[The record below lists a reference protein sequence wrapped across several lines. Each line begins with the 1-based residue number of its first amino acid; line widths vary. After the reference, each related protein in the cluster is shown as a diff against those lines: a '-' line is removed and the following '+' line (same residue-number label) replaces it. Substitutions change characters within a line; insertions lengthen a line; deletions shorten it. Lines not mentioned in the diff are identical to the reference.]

1 MRKLLICTFL
11 SLFLIG
17 MFPVRVYGEQE
28 PVRVG
33 YTIFENYQEGA
44 DGEYKRGFGYEY
56 LQRIAYSTGWT
67 YEYVYGSFSQLLE
80 MLKNGEIDIMG
91 DLSYNQD
98 RAQYISYSSLPQGK
112 ENYYIYSMTDNT
124 EIDPM
129 DLNTLND
136 RTIGVVKGTYQ
147 YGLLQDYLKEESLQV
162 QIVDYSSSTEMA
174 QQLQEGNVDA
184 MVMTD
189 MASSGK
195 YLPIVSIGSSDF
207 FFGVNRNRPDLLQ
220 QLNSALR
227 EIQVSD
233 PYYNEVTYSKYISAS
248 SLSNTYLSVKEREWL
263 KEHDYSITMGYLDNN
278 LHYCDADENG
288 EINGLYSILAQK
300 FQELFNVEVITI
312 AYEDLDSMLNDLEE
326 GKLDLFGP
334 LYKDAWLA
342 ERHGILMSNAVN
354 TTTFVML
361 YNGDN
366 SERTTETIA
375 YSKNNSI
382 QIGALEVLFPDAK
395 RIQCESRQDCMKAVI
410 EGRAGSMLISSSTL
424 NHLKQ
429 YPEMRKLTMLELPNV
444 VEVGIGTPREN
455 SELLN
460 ITNRV
465 INASSEDLKGASLM
479 DFTYEEPVFSLSE
492 YLKENSLYVIVFL
505 MIIIAVIVILFIYY
519 IHVQRKLTTMEK
531 RTKELSVKAF
541 RDALTRT
548 GNRAG
553 YLDRQ
558 KELQGMIDC
567 QQACDF
573 AIVVADIDNLKV
585 TNDQLGH
592 DKGDILIK
600 NVSGILC
607 HVFEH
612 SPVYR
617 IGGDEFVVI
626 LTGQDYENRLE
637 LMERLEKQNIPY
649 GCKCCIEKGE
659 ATFSYG
665 ISEYCPGSDV
675 TVDEIFERA
684 DEAMYRSKNEK
695 KHQYQNNMGLSE

>member
-278 LHYCDADENG
+278 LPYCDADENG
-288 EINGLYSILAQK
+288 EI
-300 FQELFNVEVITI
+300 
-312 AYEDLDSMLNDLEE
+312 
-326 GKLDLFGP
+326 
-334 LYKDAWLA
+334 
-342 ERHGILMSNAVN
+342 
-354 TTTFVML
+354 
-361 YNGDN
+361 
-366 SERTTETIA
+366 
-375 YSKNNSI
+375 KN
-382 QIGALEVLFPDAK
+382 L
-395 RIQCESRQDCMKAVI
+395 
-410 EGRAGSMLISSSTL
+410 
-424 NHLKQ
+424 LK
-429 YPEMRKLTMLELPNV
+429 K
-444 VEVGIGTPREN
+444 
-455 SELLN
+455 
-460 ITNRV
+460 
-465 INASSEDLKGASLM
+465 SL
-479 DFTYEEPVFSLSE
+479 
-492 YLKENSLYVIVFL
+492 
-505 MIIIAVIVILFIYY
+505 
-519 IHVQRKLTTMEK
+519 
-531 RTKELSVKAF
+531 
-541 RDALTRT
+541 
-548 GNRAG
+548 
-553 YLDRQ
+553 
-558 KELQGMIDC
+558 
-567 QQACDF
+567 
-573 AIVVADIDNLKV
+573 
-585 TNDQLGH
+585 
-592 DKGDILIK
+592 
-600 NVSGILC
+600 
-607 HVFEH
+607 
-612 SPVYR
+612 
-617 IGGDEFVVI
+617 
-626 LTGQDYENRLE
+626 
-637 LMERLEKQNIPY
+637 
-649 GCKCCIEKGE
+649 
-659 ATFSYG
+659 
-665 ISEYCPGSDV
+665 
-675 TVDEIFERA
+675 
-684 DEAMYRSKNEK
+684 
-695 KHQYQNNMGLSE
+695 